1 MATGDPRRRAGVPQ
15 LVKEVVMVFD
25 REDVVFQVV
34 VNHEEQYSIWPAD
47 RELPLGWQDAGF
59 KGDKAA
65 CLAHIAE
72 VWTDIRPLS
81 LRKRMQEQ
89 SP

>member
-1 MATGDPRRRAGVPQ
+1 
-15 LVKEVVMVFD
+15 MVFD